1 MKTLKTTLAILLFSS
16 ATVIAAPASEGSVRQ
31 LLAVSQ
37 AQKLMDGMGGQLNAL
52 MNNAVQQA
60 LNGKAP
66 NAKQQ
71 QAITK
76 MKNRMVALMQ
86 GELAWEKVEP
96 MYVRLYMESFS
107 EEEVAGMVAFYK
119 TPAGQ
124 AVINKMPL
132 LMQKTMVEVQTMVS
146 STAPKMQKIQEDF
159 MAEMKVAS
167 N

>member
-1 MKTLKTTLAILLFSS
+1 MQTLRNVLLTLLFCSTT
-16 ATVIAAPASEGSVRQ
+16 AIAAPASEDSVRQ

-37 AQKLMDGMGGQLNAL
+37 AQKLVDGMGAQFNTL
-52 MNNAVQQA
+52 MNNVVQQA

-66 NAKQQ
+66 SAKQQ
-71 QAITK
+71 EAITK

-86 GELAWEKVEP
+86 GELAWAKVEP
-96 MYVRLYMESFS
+96 MYIRLYMESFS
-107 EEEVAGMVAFYK
+107 EEEVAGMVSFYK

-132 LMQKTMVEVQTMVS
+132 LMQKTMVEVQTMIS
-146 STAPKMQKIQEDF
+146 STTPQMQKIQEEF
-159 MAEMKVAS
+159 LAEMKVVS

>member
-1 MKTLKTTLAILLFSS
+1 MKTLKTVLVILLFSS
-16 ATVIAAPASEGSVRQ
+16 ATAIAAPASEGSVRQ

-37 AQKLMDGMGGQLNAL
+37 AQKLMDGMGAQFDDL
-52 MNNAVQQA
+52 MNNAIQQA

-66 NAKQQ
+66 TAKQQ

-96 MYVRLYMESFS
+96 MYIRLYMESFS
-107 EEEVAGMVAFYK
+107 EEEVAGMVSFYK

-132 LMQKTMVEVQTMVS
+132 LMQKTMVEVQAMISGAV
-146 STAPKMQKIQEDF
+146 PKMQKIQEDF
-159 MAEMKVAS
+159 LAEMKVAS